1 MIKKISKLIKKGS
14 DKSKTDFFSL
24 SSGEQKRIINKAARD
39 ANTEQSNLVRRYKIK
54 FGELKTDKYKT

>member
-1 MIKKISKLIKKGS
+1 MIKKISKFIKRGS

-39 ANTEQSNLVRRYKIK
+39 ANAEQANLIRSYKSK
-54 FGELKTDKYKT
+54 FGKLKTGEHRP

>member
-1 MIKKISKLIKKGS
+1 MIKKISKFIKKES
-14 DKSKTDFFSL
+14 NKSKTDFFSL

-39 ANTEQSNLVRRYKIK
+39 ANTKQSNLVRRYKNK

>member
-1 MIKKISKLIKKGS
+1 MIKKIAKFIKRRS

-39 ANTEQSNLVRRYKIK
+39 ANTEQSNLIRNYKSK
-54 FGELKTDKYKT
+54 FGRLKTNKHKV